1 MLMNVRSGFTIVEVI
16 VVTVVISILATITV
30 VAYNGMQDRAYMSQL
45 RSTVETYTKVL
56 KMYWVDHGEF
66 PNYGNTWGTCLG
78 KVSDYPAENGFP
90 VGACTYETNGNYTN
104 IASDAFY
111 NSLSGYLK
119 SPLPS
124 GKIRTA
130 SEGDVHYRGI
140 YYEHQNNPTGSGY
153 PDWAYLEYISQGN
166 YNCGD
171 ADYTRYDSGSNVT
184 FCGYLIYADGN

>member
-1 MLMNVRSGFTIVEVI
+1 MLMNVRNGFTIVEVI

-56 KMYWVDHGEF
+56 KMYRVDHGEF

-90 VGACTYETNGNYTN
+90 AGACTYETNGNYTN

-130 SEGDVHYRGI
+130 
-140 YYEHQNNPTGSGY
+140 
-153 PDWAYLEYISQGN
+153 A
-166 YNCGD
+166 
-171 ADYTRYDSGSNVT
+171 
-184 FCGYLIYADGN
+184 